1 MDYSNGEEAM
11 KVLNLEGGGLGLL
24 LEHGDIKKYDVII
37 KNILSIPNLEEIH
50 FKNLSGREAM
60 YVRNNLNRFIE
71 VSGFYDIDLK
81 IKRKDLTK
89 EEK

>member
-1 MDYSNGEEAM
+1 M

-37 KNILSIPNLEEIH
+37 KNILAIPNLEEIH

-60 YVRNNLNRFIE
+60 YVRRKLNRFIE
-71 VSGFYDIDLK
+71 ISDFYDID
-81 IKRKDLTK
+81 IRIRRKDCDN
-89 EEK
+89 EY